1 MAIDDRSRENEEV
14 DSYNEEEP
22 LSETFGEDIYV
33 HMSKIA
39 PSEGEDGGLED
50 LDYRASSLSDKIDEL
65 NQKLNFLCNECVTR
79 EELEDLKNYF
89 LGNGTSII
97 RNTKLDEQE
106 PDKKLSRKLLDML
119 LLWSPIYLFPLGF
132 LVGMMVF
139 S

>member
-14 DSYNEEEP
+14 DSYNEEEQ

-33 HMSKIA
+33 HMAKIA

-79 EELEDLKNYF
+79 EELENLKHYF

-97 RNTKLDEQE
+97 SNHTTRQ
-106 PDKKLSRKLLDML
+106 
-119 LLWSPIYLFPLGF
+119 F
-132 LVGMMVF
+132 LPKPHKCRDYKHSNCGVVFLYHMVLRVT
-139 S
+139 